1 MNFTAWP
8 VCNGFAWTP
17 AYISIDDAKTTF
29 MELTHCN
36 WNS

>member
-17 AYISIDDAKTTF
+17 AYISRRCKNNIYGI
-29 MELTHCN
+29 
-36 WNS
+36 NSL